1 MPHKFP
7 VFKLEIKMIRRKFT
21 LFMHREHIKDRKS
34 ALQMVKLVDTKEQP
48 TVTTTMLV
56 IKVVKKGFIPY
67 RKTSVGE
74 NIRPPKLPI
83 YHDT

>member
-1 MPHKFP
+1 MP
-7 VFKLEIKMIRRKFT
+7 
-21 LFMHREHIKDRKS
+21 
-34 ALQMVKLVDTKEQP
+34 KLVDTKKQP

>member
-1 MPHKFP
+1 
-7 VFKLEIKMIRRKFT
+7 
-21 LFMHREHIKDRKS
+21 
-34 ALQMVKLVDTKEQP
+34 
-48 TVTTTMLV
+48 MLA

-74 NIRPPKLPI
+74 YIRPPKLPV